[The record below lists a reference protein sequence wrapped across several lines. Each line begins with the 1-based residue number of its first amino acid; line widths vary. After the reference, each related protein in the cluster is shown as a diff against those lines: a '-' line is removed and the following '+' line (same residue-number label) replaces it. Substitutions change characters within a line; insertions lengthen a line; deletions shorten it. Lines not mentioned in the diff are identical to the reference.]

1 MQIYF
6 VRWCIDPKGRTP
18 VSIDPTRVDA
28 TEHFSDAFE
37 AATGESFPAATKVIM
52 KGKQEYIV
60 QGTVARIVAAI
71 NQEDKTMTQK
81 RTIELVRQADLLAC
95 PHCILVASHYR
106 ENGTCKCDD
115 AGESIMAEWGYH
127 WNEEKGRWL

>member
-1 MQIYF
+1 MTRF
-6 VRWCIDPKGRTP
+6 SKLNPDGTESDVR
-18 VSIDPTRVDA
+18 
-28 TEHFSDAFE
+28 
-37 AATGESFPAATKVIM
+37 VIS
-52 KGKQEYIV
+52 
-60 QGTVARIVAAI
+60 
-71 NQEDKTMTQK
+71 
-81 RTIELVRQADLLAC
+81 QADLLAC